1 MRVARRGGQGACMV
15 PTPTTPS
22 PSVPPLLG
30 QEGNV
35 SFSLSCALFARA
47 FFTLL
52 FLAACAQTLAQG
64 YPAGPVRVIVPFPP
78 GGGVD
83 GAGRL
88 ISQKLTEA
96 LGRQF
101 VVDNRP
107 GANGM
112 IGSELAARSP
122 KDGYTLMVNGAN
134 FVTTPSLYAKA
145 TYDPVK
151 DFTPVSLV
159 ALAPNVLVVHPS
171 LPAKSVKE
179 LIALARARPGQVN
192 FAGSGSGST
201 PHLAAELFNTL
212 ANVKMVHVPY
222 RGTGPA
228 IVGLMSGEASVM
240 FMPTTNAV
248 PMVKAGRLRALAVTT
263 QNRVAAMPGL
273 PTVTESGLKDYESS
287 QWYGVLAPAG
297 TPDDVINLLNG
308 QIVKIM
314 HGADMKQRL
323 NEEGVLAVGSTRA
336 EFASHIKVEIAK
348 WAKVIKQSGARID

>member
-1 MRVARRGGQGACMV
+1 MTFIHRHVASALGALALIAAGQVA
-15 PTPTTPS
+15 
-22 PSVPPLLG
+22 
-30 QEGNV
+30 
-35 SFSLSCALFARA
+35 
-47 FFTLL
+47 
-52 FLAACAQTLAQG
+52 AQT

-88 ISQKLTEA
+88 ISQKLSEA

-112 IGSELAARSP
+112 IGSELAARSA

-134 FVTTPSLYAKA
+134 LVTTPSLYSKV
-145 TYDPVK
+145 TYDPVR
-151 DFTPVSLV
+151 DFEPVGLI

-171 LPAKSVKE
+171 LPVKSVKE
-179 LIALARARPGQVN
+179 LIALAKARPGQVN

-212 ANVKMVHVPY
+212 ANVRMIHVPY

-248 PMVKAGRLRALAVTT
+248 PLVKAGRLRALAVTS
-263 QNRVAAMPGL
+263 RERMPAMPEL
-273 PTVTESGLKDYESS
+273 PTVSESGLPSYESS
-287 QWYGVLAPAG
+287 QWYGMLAPAG
-297 TPDDVINLLNG
+297 TPADVLGLLNSH
-308 QIVKIM
+308 VMKIM
-314 HGADMKQRL
+314 QAPDMKQRL
-323 NEEGVLAVGSTRA
+323 TGEGLVAVGSTR
-336 EFASHIKVEIAK
+336 EQFAAHIKAEITK
-348 WAKVIKQSGARID
+348 WAKVIKASGAKVD

>member
-1 MRVARRGGQGACMV
+1 MKAHHRGIC
-15 PTPTTPS
+15 
-22 PSVPPLLG
+22 LLG
-30 QEGNV
+30 VLGSV
-35 SFSLSCALFARA
+35 
-47 FFTLL
+47 
-52 FLAACAQTLAQG
+52 AATPVPAQG
-64 YPAGPVRVIVPFPP
+64 YPSGPVRVIVPFPP

-88 ISQKLTEA
+88 ISQKLSDQ
-96 LGRQF
+96 LGKQF

-112 IGSELAARSP
+112 IGSELAAKAA

-134 FVTTPSLYAKA
+134 FVTTASLYSKV
-145 TYDPVK
+145 TYDPVR
-151 DFTPVSLV
+151 DFDPVSLI

-171 LPAKSVKE
+171 LPVKSVKE
-179 LIALARARPGQVN
+179 LVALAKARPGQVN

-212 ANVKMVHVPY
+212 AAVTMVHVPY

-248 PMVKAGRLRALAVTT
+248 PLVRSGRLRALAVTT
-263 QNRVAAMPGL
+263 RERVPAMPGL
-273 PTVTESGLKDYESS
+273 PTVAESGLTGYESS

-297 TPDDVINLLNG
+297 SPPDVLGLLNSH
-308 QIVKIM
+308 IAKIM
-314 HGADMKQRL
+314 HAPEMRRRL
-323 NEEGVLAVGSTRA
+323 TEDGLVAVGSSRDQ
-336 EFASHIKVEIAK
+336 FAVHIKSEFSK
-348 WAKVIKQSGARID
+348 WAKVIKQSGARVD

>member
-1 MRVARRGGQGACMV
+1 MAVNRLIFSIMQVLALIAVAGVA
-15 PTPTTPS
+15 T
-22 PSVPPLLG
+22 
-30 QEGNV
+30 
-35 SFSLSCALFARA
+35 
-47 FFTLL
+47 
-52 FLAACAQTLAQG
+52 AQG
-64 YPAGPVRVIVPFPP
+64 YPASPVRVIVPFPP

-88 ISQKLTEA
+88 ISQKLSEA

-112 IGSELAARSP
+112 IGSELAAKAA

-134 FVTTPSLYAKA
+134 FVTTPSLYRKA
-145 TYDPVK
+145 TYDPLR
-151 DFTPVSLV
+151 DFEPVGLL

-171 LPAKSVKE
+171 LPVKSVKD
-179 LIALARARPGQVN
+179 LVALARARPGQVN

-212 ANVKMVHVPY
+212 AKVSMVHVPY

-248 PMVKAGRLRALAVTT
+248 PLVKAGRLRALAVTT
-263 QNRVAAMPGL
+263 RERVPAMPGL
-273 PTVTESGLKDYESS
+273 PTVAESGLKGYESS
-287 QWYGVLAPAG
+287 QWYGVMAPAG
-297 TPDDVINLLNG
+297 TPPEVLGLLNSH
-308 QIVKIM
+308 IM
-314 HGADMKQRL
+314 RIMQAPDMKQRL
-323 NEEGVLAVGSTRA
+323 AGDGLVAVGSTRDQ
-336 EFASHIKVEIAK
+336 FAAHIRIEITK
-348 WAKVIKQSGARID
+348 WEKVIRQSGARVD

>member
-1 MRVARRGGQGACMV
+1 M
-15 PTPTTPS
+15 
-22 PSVPPLLG
+22 PLPGIALA
-30 QEGNV
+30 
-35 SFSLSCALFARA
+35 LICAIGP
-47 FFTLL
+47 
-52 FLAACAQTLAQG
+52 AAAQG

-96 LGRQF
+96 LGKQF

-112 IGSELAARSP
+112 IGSELAAKSA
-122 KDGYTLMVNGAN
+122 KDGHTLMVNGAN
-134 FVTTPSLYAKA
+134 FVTTPSLYDKP
-145 TYDPVK
+145 TYDPIR
-151 DFTPVSLV
+151 DFEAVSLV

-179 LIALARARPGQVN
+179 LIALAKSRPGQVN
-192 FAGSGSGST
+192 YAGSGSGST

-212 ANVKMVHVPY
+212 AQVTMVHVPY

-248 PMVKAGRLRALAVTT
+248 PLVRSGRLRALAVTSRE
-263 QNRVAAMPGL
+263 RVAAMPEL
-273 PTVTESGLKDYESS
+273 PTVSESGLKGYESS
-287 QWYGVLAPAG
+287 QWYGVLAPAR
-297 TPDDVINLLNG
+297 TPADILSLLNAH
-308 QIVKIM
+308 IAKIM
-314 HGADMKQRL
+314 QAPDMRQRL
-323 NEEGVLAVGSTRA
+323 TAEGLVAVGSTR
-336 EFASHIKVEIAK
+336 EQFAAHIKAEIAK
-348 WAKVIKQSGARID
+348 WAKVIKASGAKVD

>member
-1 MRVARRGGQGACMV
+1 MTPNFPPYAYILPALQLAVALVMIVAGWPAI
-15 PTPTTPS
+15 
-22 PSVPPLLG
+22 
-30 QEGNV
+30 
-35 SFSLSCALFARA
+35 
-47 FFTLL
+47 
-52 FLAACAQTLAQG
+52 AQG

-96 LGRQF
+96 LGKQF

-112 IGSELAARSP
+112 IGSELAAKSA

-134 FVTTPSLYAKA
+134 FVTTPSLYSKV
-145 TYDPVK
+145 TYHPVR
-151 DFTPVSLV
+151 DFEPVSLL

-171 LPAKSVKE
+171 LPAKTVKE
-179 LIALARARPGQVN
+179 LVALARARPGEVN
-192 FAGSGSGST
+192 YAGSGSGST

-212 ANVKMVHVPY
+212 AKVTMVHVPY

-248 PMVKAGRLRALAVTT
+248 PLVRSGRLRALAVTSRA
-263 QNRVAAMPGL
+263 RVLAMPEL
-273 PTVTESGLKDYESS
+273 PTVSESGLKGYESS
-287 QWYGVLAPAG
+287 QWYGLLAPAG
-297 TPDDVINLLNG
+297 APADVLGLLST
-308 QIVKIM
+308 QVMKIM
-314 HGADMKQRL
+314 QAPDMKQRL
-323 NEEGVLAVGSTRA
+323 TGEGLVAVGSTREQFTA
-336 EFASHIKVEIAK
+336 HIKTELTK
-348 WAKVIKQSGARID
+348 WAKVIKASGARVD

>member
-1 MRVARRGGQGACMV
+1 MKILRCIVHGLGALVLMA
-15 PTPTTPS
+15 
-22 PSVPPLLG
+22 G
-30 QEGNV
+30 
-35 SFSLSCALFARA
+35 
-47 FFTLL
+47 
-52 FLAACAQTLAQG
+52 LAAAQS

-88 ISQKLTEA
+88 VSQKLTEA
-96 LGRQF
+96 LGKQF

-112 IGSELAARSP
+112 IGSELAAKSP

-134 FVTTPSLYAKA
+134 FVTTPSLYAKV

-151 DFTPVSLV
+151 DFEPVSLV

-179 LIALARARPGQVN
+179 LVALARARPGQVN

-212 ANVKMVHVPY
+212 AKVKMIHVPY

-228 IVGLMSGEASVM
+228 IMGLMSGEASVM

-248 PMVKAGRLRALAVTT
+248 PLVKAGRLRALAVTSRG
-263 QNRVAAMPGL
+263 RVPAMPDL
-273 PTVTESGLKDYESS
+273 PTVSESGLKGYESS

-297 TPDDVINLLNG
+297 TPVDVLGLLNSH
-308 QIVKIM
+308 IVRIM
-314 HGADMKQRL
+314 HAPDMQQRMTSEGLVAD
-323 NEEGVLAVGSTRA
+323 GSTR
-336 EFASHIKVEIAK
+336 EQFAAHIRSETAK
-348 WAKVIKQSGARID
+348 WAKVIKQSGAKVD